1 MKVLVVSDIHSNW
14 EAWQAVQAATQGET
28 FDEIWCLGDL
38 TGYGPDP
45 ALCVDQFRGFPNLR
59 VIMGNHD
66 RVVAKLESPVGFNPH
81 AIVGAYKNM
90 AKLNDEQA
98 RWLAANP
105 PSLMAAPGI
114 MLCHGSPLDPDEY
127 LLTAQVAAP
136 SFTFMGEKGIHLA
149 LFGHTHIPAFY
160 EWEPETGLSMDQDP
174 LTGTWFTLHLDGT
187 RRYLINPGS
196 VGQPRDGNPLAAY
209 GILELTAEKAC
220 MTFRRVA
227 YDIPAVQAK
236 MRRDKFPDI
245 LVTRL
250 TVGY

>member
-45 ALCVDQFRGFPNLR
+45 ALCVEQFRGFPNLR
-59 VIMGNHD
+59 AIMGNHD
-66 RVVAKLESPVGFNPH
+66 RVVAKVESPVGFNPH
-81 AIVGAYKNM
+81 AIVAAYKNM
-90 AKLNDEQA
+90 ARLNDEQA

-105 PSLMAAPGI
+105 QSLMVAPGI
-114 MLCHGSPLDPDEY
+114 MLCHGSPVDPDEY
-127 LLTAQVAAP
+127 LLTAQVATP
-136 SFTFMGEKGIHLA
+136 SFTFMAEKGITLA
-149 LFGHTHIPAFY
+149 LFGHTHIPSFY
-160 EWEPETGLSMDQDP
+160 EWEAEAGLSMDQDP

-196 VGQPRDGNPLAAY
+196 VGQPRDGNPLAAF
-209 GILELTAEKAC
+209 GILELTGEKAC
-220 MTFRRVA
+220 MSFQRVG
-227 YDIPAVQAK
+227 YDIAAVQEK